1 MVRSDAYWFL
11 QVGAALERADN
22 TARLLDQKYHLLLP
36 GEEPVGGALDY
47 FQWSAILRTLSGLP
61 AYHLIYCDTV
71 KPWLV
76 ADLLIF
82 NEAIPRSLISS
93 CREIQEGLDHL
104 GDGAVAGM
112 PAAQIATA
120 TIARLGATEIGEVVS
135 SGLHEFLSGF
145 VADNN
150 RLGIALAEQFQFP
163 DYL

>member
-1 MVRSDAYWFL
+1 
-11 QVGAALERADN
+11 
-22 TARLLDQKYHLLLP
+22 
-36 GEEPVGGALDY
+36 
-47 FQWSAILRTLSGLP
+47 
-61 AYHLIYCDTV
+61 
-71 KPWLV
+71 
-76 ADLLIF
+76 
-82 NEAIPRSLISS
+82 
-93 CREIQEGLDHL
+93 
-104 GDGAVAGM
+104 M